1 MVVLTH
7 EKMLSIFDEAKHL
20 HLKKIEFVEDNL
32 IPVNNQ
38 YHMMISKDTYQNIL

>member
-1 MVVLTH
+1 MLTH

-20 HLKKIEFVEDNL
+20 HFKKIEFVEDNL

-38 YHMMISKDTYQNIL
+38 YHIMISIDTYHNIL